1 VLWLVALLFLASF
14 GGLLSFLVVPILF
27 WRIVAFNFCIVN
39 LLQAMWVSNIASFCV
54 VGDEV
59 GLITHMVE
67 SYVVLIGEAGLMTS

>member
-1 VLWLVALLFLASF
+1 VACGFVIPGQLWRPIVFSCCSNPVLEDRC
-14 GGLLSFLVVPILF
+14 IQ
-27 WRIVAFNFCIVN
+27 FCIVN